1 VQALKHPARFLAI
14 LAIVLSAA
22 LLGNSGTAAAAANPL
37 LCFDGTT
44 DTANGQTGGVTY
56 GGHCTLNAT
65 GTGATLDNSVPVG
78 SGDYS
83 GVNFA
88 TSSLSGKSLSQVTDL
103 SFTYTGV
110 ATAGSPRISLPID
123 TNGDGTTDFYA
134 FIGAFYC
141 NNGAGLV
148 DPMNDTTCTI
158 FYTGGP
164 VAGYPNWAAFVA
176 AHPDWSV
183 SNSVPFIIADDPG
196 LWTVDNVHLGP
207 TSTTGGGKGGKKDD
221 CKKGGWS
228 SMTRGDGS
236 SFKNQGD
243 CIQWVNTGK

>member
-1 VQALKHPARFLAI
+1 MQALKHPARFVAI

-22 LLGNSGTAAAAANPL
+22 LLGNAGTAAAANPL

-56 GGHCTLNAT
+56 GGHCILNAT

-88 TSSLSGKSLSQVTDL
+88 TSSLSGKPLSQVTDL
-103 SFTYTGV
+103 SFTYTGT

-141 NNGAGLV
+141 NNGAGFV
-148 DPMNDTTCTI
+148 DPLHDTTCTI
-158 FYTGGP
+158 FYTGNTTGD
-164 VAGYPNWAAFVA
+164 ANWATFVA
-176 AHPDWSV
+176 AHPTWKV
-183 SNSVPFIIADDPG
+183 SNSVPFVIADDAG
-196 LWTVDNVHLGP
+196 LWTVDNVHLGE
-207 TSTTGGGKGGKKDD
+207 TTATVATDKSK
-221 CKKGGWS
+221 CKNGGWHD
-228 SMTRGDGS
+228 MTRADGS

-243 CIQWVNTGK
+243 CIQYVNTGK